1 MLSFTAKKVLCR
13 YTLFDMCS
21 VRFAQIKNLAKIVK
35 SDLFDILQYIFLS
48 KKNAHKKTF
57 LIYDI
62 GTSNYQGKIR
72 PEVKCKYLS
81 IPILLKADYKR
92 HFFWHH
98 EERCRNDDFKVPSK
112 LRGTCTHSLAYKSCA
127 FLL

>member
-1 MLSFTAKKVLCR
+1 MLIAEFYSRKKYCR

-35 SDLFDILQYIFLS
+35 SDIFDILQYIFLS

-62 GTSNYQGKIR
+62 GTSNYQEKIR
-72 PEVKCKYLS
+72 PEVKCNCLS
-81 IPILLKADYKR
+81 I
-92 HFFWHH
+92 
-98 EERCRNDDFKVPSK
+98 
-112 LRGTCTHSLAYKSCA
+112 TKS
-127 FLL
+127 